1 MTALLMTGIADVT
14 IEKLIAEENGYLK
27 RNFVCVF
34 SSNSVTPF
42 INFYRLAKK
51 KDSTYPFSILN
62 TDRSNLPGTHW
73 WNILNIYPR
82 RQLFLCDSYGFT
94 GLKAFVI

>member
-1 MTALLMTGIADVT
+1 MTGIADVT
-14 IEKLIAEENGYLK
+14 IEKLIAEKNDYLK
-27 RNFVCVF
+27 RNFVL

-62 TDRSNLPGTHW
+62 TDEA
-73 WNILNIYPR
+73 IYPVHIGGI
-82 RQLFLCDSYGFT
+82 F
-94 GLKAFVI
+94 

>member
-1 MTALLMTGIADVT
+1 MTAIADVT
-14 IEKLIAEENGYLK
+14 IEKLIAEKNDYLK
-27 RNFVCVF
+27 RNFVRVF

-62 TDRSNLPGTHW
+62 TDEA
-73 WNILNIYPR
+73 IYPVHIGGI
-82 RQLFLCDSYGFT
+82 F
-94 GLKAFVI
+94 